1 MRTGNEGTEIKAE
14 NPKTKNKGCASGCL
28 SLIIAL
34 FIIVAAGGVLMYGC
48 GNIDAGIGEY
58 VDTIPE
64 ESAQKIDAV
73 LSECGIVGLDSAEHD
88 ETLDNAHFQGE
99 TGYRL
104 TYGDTKNIILYL
116 DGDNNVYL
124 LKFADRELYANNAK
138 VASLDDFRISF
149 SEMTD
154 YQVLCEEKVREFL
167 KAPSTAKF
175 PNYTEWGFA
184 KDKNILTVQGYVD
197 AQNSF
202 GAMMRNTFQFII
214 DTDSNTIQSFILDGE
229 QII

>member
-1 MRTGNEGTEIKAE
+1 MS
-14 NPKTKNKGCASGCL
+14 TKNKGAETKKKGCMSGCL

-34 FIIVAAGGVLMYGC
+34 FIVVAGGGLLMRSC
-48 GNIDAGIGEY
+48 GFGAGIRDY
-58 VDTIPE
+58 IDTIPK
-64 ESAQKIDAV
+64 ESAQKIDNI
-73 LSECGIVGLDSAEHD
+73 LSDCGIFGLDAAEHD
-88 ETLDNAHFQGE
+88 ELLDNAHFQGE

-104 TYGDTKNIILYL
+104 TYGDAKNIILYL
-116 DGDNNVYL
+116 DGDKNVYL
-124 LKFADRELYANNAK
+124 LKYADHELYANNTK
-138 VASLDDFRISF
+138 VASLDDFSISF

-154 YQVLCEEKVREFL
+154 YQVLCEEKVKEFL